1 MVKKT
6 LLSLAIAA
14 STAGL
19 TACNISSTADNN
31 EVATD
36 QVLAGQ
42 PGQTPTSVS
51 PLFNP
56 ARGQLP
62 LATDFLFGF
71 PSNADGSP
79 TYPTD
84 ADGTLYHADA
94 YTTNAEN
101 ERVLIGPQDE
111 GYNPVINA
119 LNEMDGVSINAEID
133 IPVSGNVDASSVI
146 PGQNLILLPLN
157 YTDPITGT
165 LVAEAPFK
173 TEFTDF
179 TVSTVQYATAAGE
192 AEKFALRVNLTKP
205 LASATRYL
213 AIIANNGDA
222 SIKDLAGNTMVMP
235 GHYRTLASDDDLLS
249 PALAPAR
256 TLVKE
261 WSGNAKA
268 FLGLKGQDASGL
280 VMAYTFTTG
289 GGIEV
294 LSTMAAPGNANAQL
308 KQNPALRAIVAAA
321 FAANPTDLV
330 AAQTAA
336 GQNLGLAGVPA
347 ESIPAVIG
355 LATSLQTPGPRA
367 ISLPAAGAELDSPA
381 DGQTGLNIA
390 NFIPSLAGTTLAN
403 VLTGTID
410 LPYYLAAPDGSYTG
424 QDPTA
429 TTGYLCTA
437 VEPED
442 LGPCIAA
449 KTSAGNTILSQW
461 TADDGLLPILGA
473 AAPSTNV
480 TRLYPFAK
488 NNGMRKAPILV
499 VKPDATTFPEPANGY
514 PVIIYQH
521 GIFGDRTDALGVAN
535 EMAKQGF
542 VTVSMDFPLHGVMP
556 TDLISGTTN
565 PIFASLLGA
574 QGTSVAAAAAAA
586 GTAAATAALNDGA
599 SAEEAQAAADAAG
612 AATAAALIS
621 GATVSERHFG
631 LTNTATGFSPTAV
644 SGTDASLNGSGSL
657 FFNLI
662 HLQTARDNL
671 RQAVMDLLNLN
682 ASLASIDID
691 GDADATDIDVS
702 QVHYIGHSLG
712 GIVGTTFVATNN
724 LNGALNPVGNAAL
737 PLIKESVFGMP
748 GSAIPRLLESSAH
761 FGPSIKGPVTAS
773 QADGGFGLTENDES
787 YNQLFYVFQGSLDSA
802 DPATFAQSMTTAQ
815 ALASL
820 QQPEAIDLKYMVI
833 ESIGDQVIPNSATSP
848 LAGTDPL
855 AALLGTAQIDGS
867 SSDFASGKYL
877 VKFNDAD
884 SSHGSLASPGAD
896 GSELGAFTEIMTLTT
911 KLFTGQDPEIT
922 DSSVVSAAAA
932 E

>member
-6 LLSLAIAA
+6 LLSLAIAI

-19 TACNISSTADNN
+19 TACNISSTGDNN
-31 EVATD
+31 TVGTE
-36 QVLAGQ
+36 QILAGQ
-42 PGQTPTSVS
+42 PGQAPSSVS

-94 YTTNAEN
+94 YTTNSEGV
-101 ERVLIGPQDE
+101 RVLIGPQDE

-119 LNEMDGVSINAEID
+119 LNEMDGVSIIAEID
-133 IPVSGNVDASSVI
+133 IPVSGNVDASTVI
-146 PGQNLILLPLN
+146 PGVNLILLPLN
-157 YTDPITGT
+157 YTDPVTGT
-165 LVAEAPFK
+165 LVAEDPFK

-179 TVSTVQYATAAGE
+179 TVSTVQYATATGDVS
-192 AEKFALRVNLTKP
+192 KYALRVNLTKP
-205 LASATRYL
+205 LASKTRYL
-213 AIIANNGDA
+213 AIIANNGDK
-222 SIKDLAGNTMVMP
+222 SILDTAGNKMVMP
-235 GHYRTLASDDDLLS
+235 GHYRSLASDDDLLS

-256 TLVKE
+256 DLVKS
-261 WSGNAKA
+261 WSANAEGYLAVKQ
-268 FLGLKGQDASGL
+268 QDAKGL

-294 LSTMAAPGNANAQL
+294 LSTMAAPGNANPLLQ
-308 KQNPALRAIVAAA
+308 QNPALRAIVAAA
-321 FAANPTDLV
+321 FTANPTDLA
-330 AAQTAA
+330 AAQTVA

-367 ISLPAAGAELDSPA
+367 IELVAGEV
-381 DGQTGLNIA
+381 GHTGGLNIA
-390 NFIPSLAGTTLAN
+390 GFNAALTSGAK
-403 VLTGTID
+403 VLTGSID
-410 LPYYLAAPDGSYTG
+410 LPYYLAAPSGAYTG
-424 QDPTA
+424 EDPTA
-429 TTGYLCTA
+429 TSGYLCT
-437 VEPED
+437 VVNPED
-442 LGPCIAA
+442 VEPCIAA
-449 KTSAGNTILSQW
+449 KTSAGNTILGQW
-461 TADDGLLPILGA
+461 AADDALLPILGA

-488 NNGMRKAPILV
+488 KNGMRKAPILV
-499 VKPDATTFPEPANGY
+499 VKPAAAPTDAAGY

-535 EMAKQGF
+535 TMAAAGF
-542 VTVSMDFPLHGVMP
+542 VTVAIDFPLHGVMP
-556 TDLISGTTN
+556 TDLVDAT
-565 PIFASLLGA
+565 PMQALLLGA
-574 QGTSVAAAAAAA
+574 KEVDISVM
-586 GTAAATAALNDGA
+586 TA
-599 SAEEAQAAADAAG
+599 EQQAAYITG
-612 AATAAALIS
+612 E
-621 GATVSERHFG
+621 TVSERHFG

-662 HLQTARDNL
+662 HLQTARDNI

-682 ASLASIDID
+682 ASLAFLEIDNN
-691 GDADATDIDVS
+691 ASTTDIDTTK
-702 QVHYIGHSLG
+702 VHYIGHSLG

-724 LNGALNPVGNAAL
+724 LNALTVVGAGPTYLNPNGNAAL
-737 PLIKESVFGMP
+737 PLITEAVLGMP
-748 GSAIPRLLESSAH
+748 GSGIPRLLETSAS
-761 FGPSIKGPVTAS
+761 FGPSVKVPVTTAKD
-773 QADGGFGLTENDES
+773 AGGFGLTENDES

-802 DPATFAQSMTTAQ
+802 DPAAFAQSM
-815 ALASL
+815 SL
-820 QQPEAIDLKYMVI
+820 IPGAVAKYMVI
-833 ESIGDQVIPNSATSP
+833 ESIGDQVVPNSSTSP

-855 AALLGTAQIDGS
+855 AALLGTSQIDGNS
-867 SSDFASGKYL
+867 ADFASGKYF

-884 SSHGSLASPGAD
+884 SSHGSLATPGSD
-896 GSELGAFTEIMTLTT
+896 GSELAAFTEIMNLTI

-922 DSSVVSAAAA
+922 DSTVVSAAAA